1 MKMRHTFDRLIILDY
16 SGTLS
21 LEATAF
27 ARPERLLEELK
38 ISGLWE
44 LGVRTPG
51 LFWERVVNPT
61 WEAGS
66 TTPVGYRELLRREVE
81 RLFPERNRSVRQDR
95 IRQAASRFVDR
106 YLEHSRMDDV
116 WRPLL
121 QALSEKA
128 SAVLVVATDHY
139 AEATGAIIRFLQDW
153 QIPAMPV
160 TGPAA
165 EGAPGRVLV
174 ANSADLGAHK
184 ADRRFWE
191 AIHDRLRPSRPL
203 RVLLVDDFGAN
214 EQEGDAYAARD
225 QVEKRRRQIVAL
237 LGDVFGGGVQEFFFR
252 LEPEAPPSL
261 KARRVDEFSRAVDRF
276 LEGD

>member
-1 MKMRHTFDRLIILDY
+1 MRHASDRLIIFDY

-21 LEATAF
+21 LEAPAF
-27 ARPERLLEELK
+27 ARPERLLRELE

-44 LGVRTPG
+44 LGVWTPG

-61 WEAGS
+61 WEEGS
-66 TTPVGYRELLRREVE
+66 TTPVGYREILRREVE
-81 RLFPERNRSVRQDR
+81 RLFPEGDRSSRRDR
-95 IRQAASRFVDR
+95 IPQAASRFVDR
-106 YLEHSRMDDV
+106 YLESSRMDDV

-139 AEATGAIIRFLQDW
+139 AEATGAIIGFLQDW

-160 TGPAA
+160 TGPSAG
-165 EGAPGRVLV
+165 GAPGRVLV

-191 AIHDRLRPSRPL
+191 AIRDRLRPSRPL

-225 QVEKRRRQIVAL
+225 QVEKRRRQTVAL
-237 LGDVFGGGVQEFFFR
+237 LGEVFGGGVQDIFFR
-252 LEPEAPPSL
+252 LGPEAAPSL
-261 KARRVDEFSRAVDRF
+261 KARRVEEVSRAIDRF
-276 LEGD
+276 LEDG